1 VLASMSESRREEE
14 RLVPIALHLP
24 RTIHV
29 EEGRFYLE
37 EEELVEVEQEEE
49 EEDKEVEVQETTLD
63 EAKEEDRM
71 GR

>member
-1 VLASMSESRREEE
+1 MLASMSESRREEE

-29 EEGRFYLE
+29 EEGRYYL
-37 EEELVEVEQEEE
+37 ELVEVEQEEE
-49 EEDKEVEVQETTLD
+49 EEDKEVEVQETTPD